1 MFIQRLEFLTIKIL
15 KNSRGVLFM
24 KILGVLT
31 SGGDAPGMNAAI
43 RAVVKAANFNDID
56 VMGIEGGYQGLIE
69 GRIKPLT
76 STEVENIA
84 DRGGTIIKTSRS
96 PEFMEEAGRKKAL
109 KVLKKFGIDSLI
121 VIGGEGSLKGAQ
133 KLHELGIAV
142 IGLPGTIDNDLT
154 YTDYS
159 IGFDTT
165 LNTILECLGKIKDTD
180 YSHDKTTIVEVMG
193 RYCGELALHCA
204 LAGGG
209 EIIST
214 PEKKLNFDTICSKL
228 SSRIN
233 SGKKDN
239 LVIITERMY
248 DLPEL
253 QRYIEEKLNMSVRTT
268 VLGFIQRGGNPS
280 AFDRILASQM
290 GVMAVELLVNG
301 YSGLTVGIKDNK
313 IIQRK
318 LDNLS
323 DEKSDRQ
330 DKYRFLEPLLH

>member
-1 MFIQRLEFLTIKIL
+1 MFISSWSFLLL
-15 KNSRGVLFM
+15 KFKKLRGVFSM

-43 RAVVKAANFNDID
+43 RAVVKAANYNDID
-56 VMGIEGGYQGLIE
+56 VMGIEGGYLGLIE
-69 GRIKPLT
+69 GRIKRLT
-76 STEVENIA
+76 SKEVENIA
-84 DRGGTIIKTSRS
+84 DRGGTILKTSRS
-96 PEFMEEAGRKKAL
+96 PEFMQEEGRKKAL
-109 KVLKKFGIDSLI
+109 KVLKTFGIESLI

-133 KLHELGIAV
+133 KLHELGIEV

-165 LNTILECLGKIKDTD
+165 LNTILECIGKIKDTD

-193 RYCGELALHCA
+193 RYCGDLALHCA

-214 PEKKLNFDTICSKL
+214 PEKKLSFDTICSKL

-239 LVIITERMY
+239 LVIITEHMY

-253 QRYIEEKLNMSVRTT
+253 KRYIEEKLNMSVRTT

-290 GVMAVELLVNG
+290 GVTAVELLING
-301 YSGLTVGIKDNK
+301 YSGLAVGMKDNK

-318 LDNLS
+318 LENING
-323 DEKSDRQ
+323 EKIDRQ
-330 DKYRFLEPLLH
+330 DKYGFLEPLLH